1 MNNLIFVPFFSILF
15 WFPAK
20 EIYTEPVVSVHAGA
34 EFNKMEVVNLRDTVG
49 RFFIQIPEL
58 YGQRLDTLAQTMF
71 WRTIIKL
78 SPDSGI
84 VNVGSTRRMI
94 ATFSNK
100 NWERQSAE
108 HKEAYRD
115 SVRKLYNLNSD
126 EKIFYSVG
134 KADFYDFEGAI
145 QTIDRGIFI
154 FEQEKTDPFY
164 AQTILLIESPGKCAK
179 SNVGA
184 CGSFQ
189 LMKSVAIQMGMKVN
203 NIEDERKDF
212 DKSAAGAAK
221 LIRTVCIPHAKEILS
236 RHNIRYNET
245 DLWFRLFV
253 LHIYHAGAGN
263 VGGAI
268 NVLQPVTGEMSL
280 ITQLWQTKYRSFGN
294 ASQNYSQVAIAS
306 LLELDDIIYNRCE
319 DVFFHPLIYK

>member
-1 MNNLIFVPFFSILF
+1 MKYLIFVPFFSLLF
-15 WFPAK
+15 WFPSV
-20 EIYTEPVVSVHAGA
+20 ETSNEPEANGESVI
-34 EFNKMEVVNLRDTVG
+34 ERNKMEVTNISDTVG

-58 YGQRLDTLAQTMF
+58 YGQRWDTLAQTKF
-71 WRTIIKL
+71 WRTIIRL

-84 VNVGSTRRMI
+84 VNVSSSRQMV
-94 ATFSNK
+94 ATFPNK

-108 HKEAYRD
+108 QKEAYRD
-115 SVRKLYNLNSD
+115 SIRKAYNLNSD
-126 EKIFYSVG
+126 EKIFFSVG

-189 LMKSVAIQMGMKVN
+189 LMKSVAIQMGMRVN
-203 NIEDERKDF
+203 SIEDDRKDF
-212 DKSAAGAAK
+212 DKSAVGAAK
-221 LIRTVCIPHAKEILS
+221 LLRTVCIPHAKDILS
-236 RHNIRYNET
+236 RHNISYNET

-263 VGGAI
+263 VGGAV
-268 NVLQPVTGEMSL
+268 NVLQPSSGEMSL
-280 ITQLWQTKYRSFGN
+280 ITQLWQTKYKSFGN

-306 LLELDDIIYNRCE
+306 LLELDDIIYKKCDN
-319 DVFFHPLIYK
+319 VLYHPLIYK